1 MFFRRKTSA
10 GRAYL
15 QIVESRREGTSVR
28 QQVIATLGRIDELQ
42 EGGQLERLLRSGA
55 RFADKAIVLD
65 ALDRGEAKVV
75 AARRLGPALAFERLW
90 DETGCRSVIE
100 RLASARKHDFSLERA
115 AFLTALDEMAGGGL
129 DLFQLAF
136 VDEAKGGV
144 DHLLQVVPVV
154 RGTGEAGHDRVAG
167 LALLQAPGLLG
178 GEPVALG
185 RLVPREAAR
194 LVFLAASARAAIV
207 ASGLGHRGRAL
218 PSEDASL
225 YATLLADA
233 RFHDLLLAVDRDP
246 AEACRTEGCACGGRR
261 HVARYARKPRGRPCR
276 LGPKHD
282 QRFSFCCAVDG
293 CRSRATPPS
302 LRFLGRRVYVATVVV
317 LIAILRHGVSDARL
331 ERLSEVVSVD
341 RRTIARWR
349 MWWRDTFTAT
359 PFWRVAR
366 AAFMPPPDG
375 AQLPA
380 ALIDRFGGDPQDR
393 LVALLRFLDPVTGG
407 ALMRAF

>member
-1 MFFRRKTSA
+1 MRVLRVEVVRGAVDDLQQAPIA
-10 GRAYL
+10 GDGLSVFAAL
-15 QIVESRREGTSVR
+15 LVDMAEELPSVR
-28 QQVIATLGRIDELQ
+28 DIRMSIQD
-42 EGGQLERLLRSGA
+42 
-55 RFADKAIVLD
+55 
-65 ALDRGEAKVV
+65 
-75 AARRLGPALAFERLW
+75 
-90 DETGCRSVIE
+90 
-100 RLASARKHDFSLERA
+100 
-115 AFLTALDEMAGGGL
+115 MAGGGL
-129 DLFQLAF
+129 GLFQLAF

-144 DHLLQVVPVV
+144 DRLEQVVIV
-154 RGTGEAGHDRVAG
+154 GGGEVGRDRVAG
-167 LALLQAPGLLG
+167 LAQLQARGCGARLALSLLG
-178 GEPVALG
+178 GEPLQLG